1 MMMFRHAMTLAI
13 AVVSLMALPSA
24 HANNGHFLVDHGVI
38 ADPGRCQL
46 ESWVDR
52 NDTDGIN
59 TFVTKPA
66 CTVID
71 GWQVAVPLEYQMSDS
86 RFQAASLEAKTILAR
101 GNTFGSIAM
110 TLGTR
115 YDRGTNR
122 LESAYVNLPW
132 SAEVAGNLSFHLNAG
147 LRHERA
153 NSNLYTTLGMAATHH
168 FNQELDLVAEFA
180 MLGSDSPTAAVGARW
195 YMRPGWELDASLRRD
210 AETDRDFA
218 ALGINIRF

>member
-1 MMMFRHAMTLAI
+1 MTSGLRAILAGA
-13 AVVSLMALPSA
+13 AVMASFPVQ
-24 HANNGHFLVDHGVI
+24 ANNGHFLVDHGII

-71 GWQVAVPLEYQMSDS
+71 GWQVAVPLEYQLSDS
-86 RFQAASLEAKTILAR
+86 RFRGAALEAKTILAR

-110 TLGTR
+110 TLGSR
-115 YDRGTNR
+115 YDRDTDR

-147 LRHERA
+147 FRHERA
-153 NSNLYTTLGMAATHH
+153 SSNLYTTLGMAATHH
-168 FNQELDLVAEFA
+168 FNQALDLVAEFA
-180 MLGSDSPTAAVGARW
+180 MVGSDSPTAAVGARW
-195 YMRPGWELDASLRRD
+195 HMRPGWELDASLRRD